1 MTDIILLEKD
11 IRRMMTNITHL
22 EEIDLRKI
30 RTNQKERTRETTR
43 MIEKLIDENLE
54 VMKGNAD
61 KVVKVNVDLNTVAEG
76 AKNNII
82 PVRIE
87 VDLDH
92 LVCQDPKNTN
102 PNRRSLINMLNVK
115 VTNQNLT
122 QRTPILLQ
130 TLMSIFS

>member
-61 KVVKVNVDLNTVAEG
+61 KVVKVNVDLNTVAGE
-76 AKNNII
+76 KDNII
-82 PVRIE
+82 PVRVE

>member
-61 KVVKVNVDLNTVAEG
+61 KVVKVNVDLNTVAGE
-76 AKNNII
+76 KDNII
-82 PVRIE
+82 PVQVE